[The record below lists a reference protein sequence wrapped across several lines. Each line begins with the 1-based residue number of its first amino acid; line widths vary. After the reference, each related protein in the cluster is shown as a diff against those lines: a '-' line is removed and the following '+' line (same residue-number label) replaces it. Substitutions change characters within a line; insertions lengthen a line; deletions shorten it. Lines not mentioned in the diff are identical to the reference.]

1 LHKALT
7 TPIIRDMSRPLILY
21 RLQQVDSQLDEIHAR
36 LEEIEAAL
44 KDDRELRDAAQ
55 RQEEAQEKLETA
67 QRELRKAEAQVV
79 DQQAKIAQNQRA
91 LYGGKVTNPKELQDL
106 QQESEALQR
115 YLGTLEDRQLE
126 SMIAL
131 EEAEA
136 QHQAAI
142 TAHEEAQRQSQHA
155 HAELTEERAELQK
168 KAERLQ
174 GQREAAV
181 GNAAAEDLQLYE
193 ELRRSRGG
201 LAVAKVVDKSCSACG
216 TTLSQAL
223 AQAARS
229 PQELNRCD
237 NCQRILYAD

>member
-1 LHKALT
+1 
-7 TPIIRDMSRPLILY
+7 MSKPLILY

-44 KDDRELRDAAQ
+44 KDDRELRDASQ
-55 RQEEAQEKLETA
+55 RQEEAQEKAADA
-67 QRELRKAEAQVV
+67 QSELRKAEAQVV
-79 DQQAKIAQNQRA
+79 DQQAKIRQNQQA

-126 SMIAL
+126 CMIAV

-142 TAHEEAQRQSQHA
+142 AAHQEAQRQGQHT
-155 HAELTEERAELQK
+155 HAELTAERAELQK
-168 KAERLQ
+168 KAERLR
-174 GQREAAV
+174 GQRQAEV
-181 GNAAAEDLQLYE
+181 SNVAAEDLQLYE
-193 ELRRSRGG
+193 ELRQSRGG
-201 LAVAKVVDKSCSACG
+201 LAVAKVVDKACSACG
-216 TTLSQAL
+216 TILSQAL

-229 PQELNRCD
+229 PQQINRCD
-237 NCQRILYAD
+237 TCQRILYAD